1 MATATSRN
9 APCPCGSGRKFKHCC
24 LVKGDAIEE
33 SRVRVRRAEGRVVD
47 ALFAFALERFG
58 KPFFEHAWLDFWAGE
73 PPNADEFTDIP
84 EFDSMFV
91 PWFVTSFVRD
101 PHGEDVNP
109 SWPNEPIGLY
119 WLRTEQPSIDA
130 LAREWL
136 TAACAS
142 PMSVFVVEG
151 VEPGQNLDIRDV
163 LTGRRFHVLEQSASR
178 TVHRTDLLF
187 VRVVTTGAVCL
198 MFGMA
203 PLAVPARLH
212 INILDWR
219 DRVLGRRLLARR
231 DLMEC
236 DVEIRD
242 LYLELAH
249 EIRHPVSPQLRNT
262 DGDPLELITLVYD
275 LAAAV
280 ADVFE
285 RLRPLATL
293 GEAEHVSDM
302 ETDDTGVMTSA
313 VMNWVRA
320 GNRKNKAW
328 DNTILGTLH
337 LAAGRLT
344 ADVNSARR
352 ADRLEREI
360 KRLLGRLAVLRSRSV
375 ENVDQMLK
383 DFRATRA
390 PAATGATSRRVAPE
404 ERPPEFDTL
413 EDELYQQHLEAWI
426 DTRVPA
432 LGHRT
437 PRQVART
444 ARGRE
449 RVEALL
455 SSFEGSEPVARPAR
469 RDALSALRR
478 TLGLD
483 PPTTRE

>member
-1 MATATSRN
+1 
-9 APCPCGSGRKFKHCC
+9 
-24 LVKGDAIEE
+24 
-33 SRVRVRRAEGRVVD
+33 
-47 ALFAFALERFG
+47 
-58 KPFFEHAWLDFWAGE
+58 
-73 PPNADEFTDIP
+73 
-84 EFDSMFV
+84 
-91 PWFVTSFVRD
+91 
-101 PHGEDVNP
+101 
-109 SWPNEPIGLY
+109 
-119 WLRTEQPSIDA
+119 
-130 LAREWL
+130 
-136 TAACAS
+136 
-142 PMSVFVVEG
+142 MSVFVVEG

-187 VRVVTTGAVCL
+187 VRVVTTGEVCL

-219 DRVLGRRLLARR
+219 DRLLGRRLLARH

-262 DGDPLELITLVYD
+262 DGDPLELTTLVYN
-275 LAAAV
+275 LTAAV

-293 GEAEHVSDM
+293 GEDEHVSDM

-313 VMNWVRA
+313 VLSWVKA

-360 KRLLGRLAVLRSRSV
+360 KRVLGRLAVLRSRSV

-390 PAATGATSRRVAPE
+390 PAATGATSRRVAH
-404 ERPPEFDTL
+404 ERPTEFDTL

-455 SSFEGSEPVARPAR
+455 NSFEGSEPVARPAR